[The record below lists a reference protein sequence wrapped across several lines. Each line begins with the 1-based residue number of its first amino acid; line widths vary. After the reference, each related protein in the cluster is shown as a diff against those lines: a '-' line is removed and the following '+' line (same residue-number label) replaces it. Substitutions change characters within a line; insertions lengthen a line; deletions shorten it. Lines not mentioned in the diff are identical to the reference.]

1 MSELLT
7 KILSFPTGYSVV
19 WYHDKKY
26 GLTRTD
32 FNNGKSIKLY
42 AEELGGNDFI
52 SLNYY
57 IVTHSERLKPCEMPQ
72 KKVIDFIKEA
82 VLFLPEKERFGQENV
97 KAQSTD

>member
-1 MSELLT
+1 MSELL
-7 KILSFPTGYSVV
+7 KNIQGFPTGYSVV
-19 WYHDKKY
+19 WYQDKKY

-32 FNNGKSIKLY
+32 FNKGKSIKLY

-57 IVTHSERLKPCEMPQ
+57 MMTHSERLKPCEMPQ

-82 VLFLPEKERFGQENV
+82 VLFLPEKERFGQENEQ
-97 KAQSTD
+97 A

>member
-1 MSELLT
+1 MSELLN
-7 KILSFPTGYSVV
+7 KIQSFPSGYSVV

-32 FNNGKSIKLY
+32 FNNGKSIKLF

-57 IVTHSERLKPCEMPQ
+57 IMSHSERLKPCEMPQ
-72 KKVIDFIKEA
+72 QRVIDFITEA
-82 VLFLPEKERFGQENV
+82 VLFLPEKERLRQENV